1 MCAIPMLPSQLHI
14 QLVYKPYL
22 KTWKCLHK
30 NVKKWLVSIQVNL
43 FQKHLFLRQLTYN
56 MTKYCSLNY
65 EFRTWKLQAQN
76 MLCTCNSMN
85 NLLSYCGLV
94 DAKIRASDNYLP
106 VLFWFKLDKHSIF
119 GYKCKRK
126 SSSIN
131 QLYTKLELPWCSM
144 YYNTQ
149 SFAAISYTHNSIIV
163 GDFQLFWFTYDFD

>member
-1 MCAIPMLPSQLHI
+1 MQKS
-14 QLVYKPYL
+14 YK
-22 KTWKCLHK
+22 
-30 NVKKWLVSIQVNL
+30 QVNF
-43 FQKHLFLRQLTYN
+43 FQKHLILLQLTQN
-56 MTKYCSLNY
+56 MTKDCS
-65 EFRTWKLQAQN
+65 WSLQAQDMGEHVVCIN
-76 MLCTCNSMN
+76 CSEYQNKKQLVYTTCSELGNFMYWTVDSMN
-85 NLLSYCGLV
+85 NLLSYCVLV

-119 GYKCKRK
+119 WCKCKRK

-149 SFAAISYTHNSIIV
+149 SFAAISYTHKSITV

>member
-1 MCAIPMLPSQLHI
+1 MLRTCCEHVVYINCTECQNKNKNQFVFTTYSQLNMFSTCSVVEI
-14 QLVYKPYL
+14 FMYWTPY
-22 KTWKCLHK
+22 
-30 NVKKWLVSIQVNL
+30 
-43 FQKHLFLRQLTYN
+43 
-56 MTKYCSLNY
+56 
-65 EFRTWKLQAQN
+65 
-76 MLCTCNSMN
+76 SMN

-119 GYKCKRK
+119 WCKCKRK

-149 SFAAISYTHNSIIV
+149 SFAAISYTHNSITV